1 MAELNE
7 HELKVQAWLDTPV
20 DERSLEVGATLMLQ
34 VNRNRI
40 LHQNVIQKK
49 NLGKIEYELKK
60 YMGDKNPQPLK
71 GSNEE
76 KEVESAE
83 ELESKLVPVI
93 AITTEKLKFE
103 GIGKRPDHDQ
113 LPAGIKLMFDMN
125 QEIYPE
131 MRALH
136 EKLKVLSEDGHTAAE
151 RLPFL
156 QDLLHLDNSLRGNW
170 ELYDNFKMGD
180 VIPGEKKVIVP
191 GVALDFKRIQAN
203 RTYLNRA
210 GKEILEKIT
219 AGKQEAADKQLAEAQ
234 IRYNELILDGQT
246 IDEATSEKLKAAGV
260 IIQVVESKVESTVPG
275 EQIVDP
281 ANPEILPAAAVE
293 KIVDPVD
300 QMNLVQDEAT
310 ENTISQIRTLL
321 KNNITVEG
329 VKGAFSKT
337 EKVGLKELTP
347 EFLDQMIL
355 MAIESLEKQVDQPTV
370 NAAEGIGAGSGE

>member
-7 HELKVQAWLDTPV
+7 FELKVQAWLNTPKG
-20 DERSLEVGATLMLQ
+20 ERDLETGAILMLQ
-34 VNRNRI
+34 GNRNRI

-49 NLGKIEYELKK
+49 NFDKIEYELRK
-60 YMGDKNPQPLK
+60 YMGPKLEIAPVEVEP
-71 GSNEE
+71 
-76 KEVESAE
+76 VESAE
-83 ELESKLVPVI
+83 VLETKLLPVI

-103 GIGKRPDHDQ
+103 GIGKRPDHEE
-113 LPAGIKLMFDMN
+113 LPAVVKASFESN
-125 QEIYPE
+125 QEMYPK

-156 QDLLHLDNSLRGNW
+156 QDLLHLDNTLRGNW

>member
-1 MAELNE
+1 
-7 HELKVQAWLDTPV
+7 
-20 DERSLEVGATLMLQ
+20 
-34 VNRNRI
+34 
-40 LHQNVIQKK
+40 
-49 NLGKIEYELKK
+49 
-60 YMGDKNPQPLK
+60 
-71 GSNEE
+71 
-76 KEVESAE
+76 
-83 ELESKLVPVI
+83 
-93 AITTEKLKFE
+93 
-103 GIGKRPDHDQ
+103 
-113 LPAGIKLMFDMN
+113 MFDMN

-156 QDLLHLDNSLRGNW
+156 QDLLHLDNTLRGNW

>member
-1 MAELNE
+1 
-7 HELKVQAWLDTPV
+7 
-20 DERSLEVGATLMLQ
+20 MLQ

-49 NLGKIEYELKK
+49 NFAKIVYELKK
-60 YMGDKNPQPLK
+60 YMGVKLVIAPVETTP
-71 GSNEE
+71 
-76 KEVESAE
+76 VESPE
-83 ELESKLVPVI
+83 VIESKLIPVI

-103 GIGKRPDHDQ
+103 GIGKRSDHDQ

-156 QDLLHLDNSLRGNW
+156 QDLLHLDNTLRGNW

>member
-49 NLGKIEYELKK
+49 NFAKIVYELKK
-60 YMGDKNPQPLK
+60 YMGVKLVIAPVETTP
-71 GSNEE
+71 
-76 KEVESAE
+76 VESPE
-83 ELESKLVPVI
+83 VIESKLIPVI

-103 GIGKRPDHDQ
+103 GIGKRSDHDQ

-156 QDLLHLDNSLRGNW
+156 QDLLHLDNTLRGNW

-210 GKEILEKIT
+210 GKEILEKIA
-219 AGKQEAADKQLAEAQ
+219 AGKKEAADKQFAEAQ

>member
-49 NLGKIEYELKK
+49 NFAKIVYELKK
-60 YMGDKNPQPLK
+60 YMGVKLVIAPVETTP
-71 GSNEE
+71 
-76 KEVESAE
+76 VESPE
-83 ELESKLVPVI
+83 VIESKLIPVI

-103 GIGKRPDHDQ
+103 GIGKRSDHDQ

-156 QDLLHLDNSLRGNW
+156 QDLLHLDNTLRGNW